1 MSLNPRDVVII
12 DGVRTAMGRSKG
24 GMYRN
29 VRSEVLSAELIKAL
43 FRRNAAADMNE
54 VEDVIWGCVNQTL
67 EQGMNIARNAALL
80 AGLPHTVPG
89 QTVNRLCGSSMQAL
103 HTAAAQIMTGQ
114 GDVFVVGGVEHMGH
128 VGMMHGI
135 DINPSSS
142 KQFAKASNM
151 MGLTAEVLG
160 RMHGITREMQDKFAV
175 RSHQKAWE
183 ATQTGRFRN
192 EIVGIEG
199 HDANGFKVL
208 CEVDEVIRPETT
220 LEGLAALAPAFDPK
234 GGTVTAGTSSAIS
247 DGAAAM
253 LVMSYERAKALGLR
267 PRAKVISMAVA
278 GCDPAIMGYG
288 PVPATKKALK
298 RAGLKIEDVK
308 VAELNEAFAAQSLPC
323 VKDLGLMDRMDET
336 VNLNGGAIA
345 LGHPLGCSG
354 ARITTAL
361 LNTLEQKGASVGLAT
376 MCIGLGQGI
385 ATIIERPAA

>member
-1 MSLNPRDVVII
+1 MNLNPRDVVII

-24 GMYRN
+24 GMFRN

-43 FRRNAAADMNE
+43 FRRNPAVDPNE

-67 EQGMNIARNAALL
+67 EQGMNIGRNALLL

-89 QTVNRLCGSSMQAL
+89 NTVNRLCGSSMQAL
-103 HTAAAQIMTGQ
+103 HNAAAQIMTGQ
-114 GDVFVVGGVEHMGH
+114 GEVFVIGGVEHMGH
-128 VGMMHGI
+128 VAMMHGI
-135 DINPSSS
+135 DLNPAAS
-142 KQFAKASNM
+142 KYYAKASNM

-160 RMHGITREMQDKFAV
+160 RLHGITREMQDKFAA
-175 RSHQKAWE
+175 RSHAKAWE
-183 ATQTGRFRN
+183 ATQTGRFKN

-199 HDANGFKVL
+199 HDENGFRVL

-220 LEGLAALAPAFDPK
+220 VESLATLKPAFDPK
-234 GGTVTAGTSSAIS
+234 NGTVTAGSSSAIS

-253 LVMSYERAKALGLR
+253 LVMSYERAKALGIK
-267 PRAKVISMAVA
+267 PRAKIVSMAVA

-288 PVPATKKALK
+288 PVPATNKALK
-298 RAGLKIEDVK
+298 RAGLTIQDIQ

-323 VKDLGLMDRMDET
+323 VKDLKLADRMEES

-354 ARITTAL
+354 ARITNSL
-361 LNTLEQKGASVGLAT
+361 VNVMEQKNAELGLAT
-376 MCIGLGQGI
+376 MCIGVGQGI
-385 ATIIERPAA
+385 ATVLQRV